1 MLAEFVYGGEVTP
14 TLPLSPFKES
24 AFYWQVK
31 KRALPPFYFDYML
44 KGREGDIAHKQRGQG
59 KSGPRGH
66 FLGPCK
72 LRTQSTIRA
81 SRSDNN
87 HKQMPDRHDKNT
99 GTSASTVA
107 CHLRRPTLVGNE
119 CVGVSTPGWEI

>member
-59 KSGPRGH
+59 KSGPGGH

-72 LRTQSTIRA
+72 LRIQSTIRA

-87 HKQMPDRHDKNT
+87 P
-99 GTSASTVA
+99 SICLTVMTKTLELQHQQWLA
-107 CHLRRPTLVGNE
+107 IYDDPRLWGMNVSEYLRQVE
-119 CVGVSTPGWEI
+119 K